1 MDSPFFNNG
10 QGRKDVKSKKNL
22 VKTLA
27 GKNEIGTLL
36 PLLLMCI
43 LVTAVN
49 PAFIAFD
56 NIMDIFRT
64 SSFYLIVGAPLTL
77 LLLTAD
83 MDLSIGA
90 VTALGGVVCV
100 YAMKSG
106 LPMGLAIVLGLLAG
120 AAVGLFKAYVIVDL
134 ELPALIVTLGIQYAV
149 NGIVSVTTQGMSVSG
164 ATEGFKILGQYKIFG
179 KVHLTVIFALLIAAV
194 FQVLISRTKY
204 GRSIFAIG
212 GNPETARL
220 AGIPVKKRRKEVH
233 VLVSVFAAM
242 VGIFMASRFNSAQ
255 TTAGSGTE
263 LTVMAAVIIGGTS
276 MYGGSGSVLG
286 SVLGCILLAVI
297 SNGLV
302 LMKVPSFWQNLIFG
316 IILLV
321 SVGID
326 KYRQKIN
333 SAA

>member
-1 MDSPFFNNG
+1 MEN
-10 QGRKDVKSKKNL
+10 KKNY
-22 VKTLA
+22 VKRLA

-100 YAMKSG
+100 FSMKSG
-106 LPMGLAIVLGLLAG
+106 LPMVIAILLGLLSG
-120 AAVGLFKAYVIVDL
+120 VVVGLFKAYVIVYL

-164 ATEGFKILGQYKIFG
+164 ATEGFKIWGQSKIFG
-179 KVHLTVIFALLIAAV
+179 KIYLTVLFAVIIAVAFQLLI
-194 FQVLISRTKY
+194 SKTKY
-204 GRSIFAIG
+204 GRSVFAIG

-220 AGIPVKKRRKEVH
+220 AGIPVKKRRREVH
-233 VLVSVFAAM
+233 ILVSTFAAL

-255 TTAGSGTE
+255 TTAGAGTE

-276 MYGGSGSVLG
+276 MYGGSGSVVG
-286 SVLGCILLAVI
+286 SILGCILLAVI

-316 IILLV
+316 VILLI